1 VEPCDGG
8 VEHDVA
14 EPGGALVD
22 GSDAQGARR
31 GIGHLGTDDIA
42 DLEIAVPG
50 HDAADRD
57 RVATDVA
64 ERTGDDAEL
73 SAGPS
78 SRPLVTVLGM
88 PENLDYELLAGKALS
103 IAVIVVVALIVNRLL
118 RRAVKRTLRG
128 LQHGG
133 IQERLGAVRR
143 ATPDALLE
151 TGQMSLRAE
160 QRIEALAS
168 VLRSVMSFTVM
179 AVAAVMILGE
189 LGVELG
195 PLIAGAG
202 IIGVALGFGSQS
214 LVRDFLS
221 GIFILVED
229 QFGIG
234 DIVNLDGTT
243 SGVVEAVSLRTTR
256 LRAVDG
262 TVWHVPNG
270 EIRRVGNMSQHWSR
284 ALLDI
289 EVAYATDLGRAQDVI
304 REVAHAVWD
313 EDNHV
318 LEEPE
323 VWGVEALGANGIVI
337 RLVVKTTPSE
347 QYRVSRTLRERL
359 KVAFD
364 AEGIEIPF
372 PRQTIWHR
380 SDPVAT

>member
-1 VEPCDGG
+1 MFSLELAVSATD
-8 VEHDVA
+8 
-14 EPGGALVD
+14 L
-22 GSDAQGARR
+22 
-31 GIGHLGTDDIA
+31 IGDKTPA
-42 DLEIAVPG
+42 
-50 HDAADRD
+50 DAAPF
-57 RVATDVA
+57 
-64 ERTGDDAEL
+64 L
-73 SAGPS
+73 I
-78 SRPLVTVLGM
+78 
-88 PENLDYELLAGKALS
+88 GKALS
-103 IAVIVVVALIVNRLL
+103 IVLIVVVAVIVNRLA

-128 LQHGG
+128 LQAGG
-133 IQERLGAVRR
+133 LQERLGTVRR

-151 TGQMSLRAE
+151 TGQISVRAE
-160 QRIEALAS
+160 QRIEALSS
-168 VLRSVMSFTVM
+168 VLRSMISATILL
-179 AVAAVMILGE
+179 VASIMILGE

-202 IIGVALGFGSQS
+202 ILGVALGFGSQS

-256 LRAVDG
+256 LRSVDG

-289 EVAYATDLGRAQDVI
+289 EVAYATDLGRAKEVI
-304 REVAHAVWD
+304 AEVAHAVWD
-313 EDNHV
+313 EDKHV

-323 VWGVEALGANGIVI
+323 VWGVEALGAHGIVI

-359 KVAFD
+359 KLAFD
-364 AEGIEIPF
+364 EEGIEIPF
-372 PRQTIWHR
+372 PQQTIWHR
-380 SDPVAT
+380 SDPRAPVGSS